1 MRQINESSICQFK
14 NLLYNYVDWNLVLQS
29 HDCKSFLYTHV
40 NGKGSIQSFINFF
53 ISLKELFALNEQRNL
68 SPNQLLTTF
77 NVFPIEYEIAFE
89 TCLTSFTAG
98 NSYSKF
104 SNLFD
109 FTTGN
114 SDKDANGL
122 YSYRVIG
129 MWFDAYGK
137 MLFFAN
143 INGAIYNQLF
153 TKAFTTGCNQ
163 FVISQLLYKGYYNFT
178 INIGGMNIFTIKNV
192 AAKEFK
198 NVKMYF
204 SDPWY
209 IAQSGYFKN
218 LLVTKRC
225 SERNF
230 YCKPPLKVTFDSTVF
245 SKLGCWG
252 DTQDRALVILE
263 GKSPE
268 EILLYHKRTDPL
280 SYCYKTA
287 SNYGYRIFALQ
298 NGGQCFAGNNA
309 SYQKFG
315 VSNKCYSN
323 GRGGPYANEVYTI
336 SNNSFELQ
344 NEVKNIYALDIS
356 FHLEN
361 NDSIDLAF
369 NVTWEYL
376 IPPFIMLQS
385 ESSSVDVIKINSN
398 NFKYKIFNLTQNEI
412 NQSITVTINNTQCLF
427 GTTYSLDIPINLYFE
442 NAEGRSWDTFKK
454 ITKQLNCSSSIE
466 TINPNRVPG
475 NCVPEYYGRGIYSDN
490 DNLQIYVC
498 MNQFVKRMRS
508 SACFISK
515 DDGIHWQV
523 LDPSVGAVL
532 GHHILSG
539 ELYAIHRNQKS
550 YLKFNKTYKKW
561 LAVTNRDF
569 EINISK
575 NLNWTLL
582 KTLEGNYDQ
591 VVSFGTNQWMGNEN
605 GLYFRKFGDNIWI
618 QRINWSI

>member
-1 MRQINESSICQFK
+1 MVYRSRKYNTMINQLYRILFSKIQMTSLLISI
-14 NLLYNYVDWNLVLQS
+14 LLFRYA
-29 HDCKSFLYTHV
+29 
-40 NGKGSIQSFINFF
+40 NGVVK
-53 ISLKELFALNEQRNL
+53 LFVLNEQRTL
-68 SPNQLLTTF
+68 TPIQLLTTF
-77 NVFPIEYEIAFE
+77 NVFPIEYEITFE

-98 NSYSKF
+98 NSYSRY
-104 SNLFD
+104 SNLFE

-114 SDKDANGL
+114 SDKAANGL

-129 MWFDAYGK
+129 MWFDVYGK
-137 MLFFAN
+137 LLFFAN
-143 INGAIYNQLF
+143 INGVIFSQTATN
-153 TKAFTTGCNQ
+153 AFTTGCNQ

-178 INIGGMNIFTIKNV
+178 INIGAMNIFTIKNV
-192 AAKEFK
+192 DAKEFN

-209 IAQSGYFKN
+209 PAQPGYFKN

-230 YCKPPLKVTFDSTVF
+230 YCKPPLKVTFDATVF
-245 SKLGCWG
+245 LKLGCWR
-252 DTQDRALVILE
+252 DTQDRALVTLE

-280 SYCYKTA
+280 GYCYRAA

-315 VSNKCYSN
+315 VSNNCWSN
-323 GRGGPYANEVYTI
+323 GGGGPFANEVYTI
-336 SNNSFELQ
+336 SNKSFELQ
-344 NEVKNIYALDIS
+344 NVVKNIYALDIS

-361 NDSIDLAF
+361 NDLIDLAF

-385 ESSSVDVIKINSN
+385 ESSSADVIKIDSN
-398 NFKYKIFNLTQNEI
+398 NFKYKIFNLTQNGV
-412 NQSITVTINNTQCLF
+412 NQSITVAINNTQCLF
-427 GTTYSLDIPINLYFE
+427 GTTYTLDIPINLYFE

-466 TINPNRVPG
+466 AINPNHL
-475 NCVPEYYGRGIYSDN
+475 PEYYGRGIYWDADN
-490 DNLQIYVC
+490 SQIYVC
-498 MNQFVKRMRS
+498 MNQYVKRMRS
-508 SACFISK
+508 SVCFSSK
-515 DDGIHWQV
+515 NDGIHWKAI
-523 LDPSVGAVL
+523 DPSVGAVL

-539 ELYAIHRNQKS
+539 ELYVIHRNQKS
-550 YLKFNKTYKKW
+550 YLKFNNTYKKW
-561 LAVTNRDF
+561 LAVTNSEF
-569 EINISK
+569 VTNISK
-575 NLNWTLL
+575 NLNWTRL
-582 KTLEGNYDQ
+582 KTLERNYDQ

-618 QRINWSI
+618 QRINWSN